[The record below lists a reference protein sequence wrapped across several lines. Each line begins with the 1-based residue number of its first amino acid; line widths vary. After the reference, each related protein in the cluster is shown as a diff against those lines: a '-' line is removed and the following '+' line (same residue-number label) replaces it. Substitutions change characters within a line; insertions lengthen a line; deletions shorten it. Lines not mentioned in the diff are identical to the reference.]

1 MRTPNPATSM
11 SSSDGCES
19 VLALTKVLKLC
30 IELSGSGTTRLFSSV
45 VRGMIA
51 SGAPDSAG
59 SAMYRL
65 AVSIAEEH
73 LRVLE
78 TTDTALLSSFPP
90 AANEEPA
97 T

>member
-1 MRTPNPATSM
+1 MRRPHLATPMPP
-11 SSSDGCES
+11 SDSCES

-30 IELSGSGTTRLFSSV
+30 IELSGSGTTKLFSGMV
-45 VRGMIA
+45 GGMIA
-51 SGAPDSAG
+51 ASEPDSAG

-78 TTDTALLSSFPP
+78 ADDVVLFRHFPS
-90 AANEEPA
+90 AANEEL